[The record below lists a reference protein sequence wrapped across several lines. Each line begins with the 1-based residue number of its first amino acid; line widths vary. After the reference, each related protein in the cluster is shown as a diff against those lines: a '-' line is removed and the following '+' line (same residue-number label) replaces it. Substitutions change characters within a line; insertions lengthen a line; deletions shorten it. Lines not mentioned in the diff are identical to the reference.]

1 MNEYDMFDNQSIDNI
16 FAPDSDTIDG
26 IDIVN
31 IDIDGISTTADTKAK
46 ELFEDLTKFYYDEE
60 FLKANPN
67 FRRRVDNDVE
77 SLRMLLKMR
86 AADEVTHDVIIK
98 AIAAN
103 SSNASL
109 YRSLTQ
115 IQTTILQITTKIENI
130 VNNLTTMIK
139 GYQLELNFKLEQE
152 QANMISENEAEP
164 TTIEDSPTT
173 HRGSKSFIEQMAR
186 IEEQGIFDG
195 TIETDI
201 NKEEENV

>member
-1 MNEYDMFDNQSIDNI
+1 
-16 FAPDSDTIDG
+16 
-26 IDIVN
+26 
-31 IDIDGISTTADTKAK
+31 
-46 ELFEDLTKFYYDEE
+46 
-60 FLKANPN
+60 
-67 FRRRVDNDVE
+67 
-77 SLRMLLKMR
+77 MLLKMR

-152 QANMISENEAEP
+152 QMNSIEGDTEP
-164 TTIEDSPTT
+164 TTIEESPTT
-173 HRGSKSFIEQMAR
+173 HRGSKSFIEQMNR
-186 IEEQGIFDG
+186 IEEQGMFDE

-201 NKEEENV
+201 NKEEEN

>member
-1 MNEYDMFDNQSIDNI
+1 MTELDMFDNQNVDNI
-16 FAPDSDTIDG
+16 FAPYDDTIDG

-31 IDIDGISTTADTKAK
+31 IDIDGISTTAESKAK
-46 ELFEDLTKFYYDEE
+46 TLFEDLTTFYYDPE

-77 SLRMLLKMR
+77 ALRMLLKMR

-152 QANMISENEAEP
+152 QMNSIEDDTEP
-164 TTIEDSPTT
+164 TTIEESPTT
-173 HRGSKSFIEQMAR
+173 HRGSKSFIEQMNK
-186 IEEQGIFDG
+186 IEEQSLLK
-195 TIETDI
+195 T
-201 NKEEENV
+201 EEENN